1 VYRVQLLIGQLTS
14 NINASAMDMMED
26 LMAETGM
33 DGSGIVSSY
42 PNMSNSLDNRYGL
55 CNISRHASLPFCAN
69 RSSGVDEFRP
79 DYSHGFAMQRIIS
92 IVV

>member
-1 VYRVQLLIGQLTS
+1 MVKRRGIFNVPV
-14 NINASAMDMMED
+14 MDMTED

-33 DGSGIVSSY
+33 DGSGIISSY
-42 PNMSNSLDNRYGL
+42 LNMSNSLDNRYGL

>member
-1 VYRVQLLIGQLTS
+1 
-14 NINASAMDMMED
+14 MED

-33 DGSGIVSSY
+33 DGSGIISSY

-55 CNISRHASLPFCAN
+55 CNISRHASLPFCVN

-92 IVV
+92 IVVLYKNLN